1 MVGYEMFDLFNDT
14 ILRDYLWRMSHA
26 FSKNPD
32 HQRKLY
38 ITAWLKIDECLAGKT
53 TEFYMHRGFMAMNE
67 YYKEQIRS
75 RVYRPPYQSWD
86 CAARRVRETIT
97 PKVVKNQGPN
107 DLYTHEGK

>member
-26 FSKNPD
+26 FSKSPD

-38 ITAWLKIDECLAGKT
+38 IEAWLKIDECLAGKT

-67 YYKEQIRS
+67 YYKARIRPWD
-75 RVYRPPYQSWD
+75 YRPRNPAND
-86 CAARRVRETIT
+86 RAVRRVSR
-97 PKVVKNQGPN
+97 K
-107 DLYTHEGK
+107 DLRQNGVAEGSK

>member
-26 FSKNPD
+26 FSKKPD

-38 ITAWLKIDECLAGKT
+38 IEAWLKIAECLAGKT

-67 YYKEQIRS
+67 YYRVYIKSPYYRS
-75 RVYRPPYQSWD
+75 RYVSDD
-86 CAARRVRETIT
+86 CAVRRVARKYIS
-97 PKVVKNQGPN
+97 KNGGE
-107 DLYTHEGK
+107 EGSK

>member
-26 FSKNPD
+26 FSKSPD

-38 ITAWLKIDECLAGKT
+38 IEAWLKIAECLAGKT

-67 YYKEQIRS
+67 YYKEQIRPEET
-75 RVYRPPYQSWD
+75 RQRRQSWD
-86 CAARRVRETIT
+86 PAVRRVRKKISQTT
-97 PKVVKNQGPN
+97 VTDQGPN